1 MIYRRAEGIA
11 SRQGINWTNDKAS
24 SPMIVIKVWRLMIF
38 FRRRS
43 KWIWEANKHKKD
55 FPRTILEFEFLPRE
69 VQ

>member
-1 MIYRRAEGIA
+1 MIYRRAESVA
-11 SRQGINWTNDKAS
+11 PRQGINWTNDKAN

-43 KWIWEANKHKKD
+43 KWVWEGNKHKKD
-55 FPRTILEFEFLPRE
+55 FPRTTLKFVFLPRE